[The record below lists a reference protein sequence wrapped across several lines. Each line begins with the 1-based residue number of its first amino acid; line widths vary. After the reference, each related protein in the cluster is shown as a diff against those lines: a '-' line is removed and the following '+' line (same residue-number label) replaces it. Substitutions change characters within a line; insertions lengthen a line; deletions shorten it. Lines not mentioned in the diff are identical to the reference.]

1 MTAGTLGAGENEIKG
16 SGIISGHAYTLMG
29 AYDIADKNG
38 KKVRLVKMR
47 NPWGEKEWNGAWG
60 DNDPNWTP
68 ELRKELKVEKVND
81 GVFFM
86 ELLDY
91 LKYFDH
97 TCVCMDVPENYVTKS
112 LIYDGNK
119 IKKETD

>member
-1 MTAGTLGAGENEIKG
+1 MEG
-16 SGIISGHAYTLMG
+16 SGIVSGHAYTLMG
-29 AYDIADKNG
+29 AFEVKDKKG
-38 KKVRLVKMR
+38 KTCRLVKMR
-47 NPWGEKEWNGAWG
+47 NPWGQKEWTGAWG
-60 DNDPNWTP
+60 DSDPNWTP
-68 ELRKELKVEKVND
+68 ALRQELGVKNEDD

-97 TCVCMDVPENYVTKS
+97 TCICMDVPENYTTKS

-119 IKKETD
+119 TK